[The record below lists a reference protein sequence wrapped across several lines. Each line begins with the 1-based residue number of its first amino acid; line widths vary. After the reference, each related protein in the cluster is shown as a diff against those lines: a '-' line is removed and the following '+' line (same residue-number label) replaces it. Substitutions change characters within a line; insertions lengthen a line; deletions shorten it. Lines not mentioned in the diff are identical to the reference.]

1 VSLQTLRLP
10 ESEFS
15 GTHAIPL
22 HVAIIMDGNRR
33 WARARGKP
41 PVFGHRQGAESVRRT
56 IERCRELGVRYLT
69 LFAFS
74 SENWAR
80 PPSEVRDLMNL
91 LRFYLRK
98 ELDALHKNGVRV
110 RIIGDRDELDGDIQQ
125 LIERGERKTAGNQHL
140 DLIVALNYGSRREIA
155 QAARRLAE
163 RVASGELSADRIDER
178 QFSQALSTVGIPDPD
193 LLIRTSGE
201 QRVSN
206 FLLWQLA
213 YTEFV
218 FLDTAWPDFDHA
230 HLDAAIAQFG
240 QRERRFGARAG

>member
-1 VSLQTLRLP
+1 MPPQTLRLQEP
-10 ESEFS
+10 ELS
-15 GTHAIPL
+15 GVGAVPL

-56 IERCRELGVRYLT
+56 IERCRDVGVRYLT

-110 RIIGDRDELDGDIQQ
+110 RIIGNRDQLDADIQQ

-140 DLIVALNYGSRREIA
+140 DLIVALNYGSRHEIA
-155 QAARRLAE
+155 DTAKRLAK
-163 RVASGELSADRIDER
+163 RVEAGELSADRIDER
-178 QFSQALSTVGIPDPD
+178 MFGQSLSTVGIPDPD

-201 QRVSN
+201 QRISN

-230 HLDAAIAQFG
+230 QLDAAIEQFG
-240 QRERRFGARAG
+240 LRERRFGARAG